1 MKKITY
7 IAAALLAFV
16 GCAKQEIVPQ
26 TADTQS
32 ISVTLPVAEELTKVH
47 FDGAGHIKFDK
58 GDAFYAAIAKTA
70 SPTQTVKVATN
81 SQAAASAN
89 HTLFSI
95 VDFEA
100 EEPLFKGN
108 LYNIPERD
116 IEEEYFFYGLYPSTY
131 AGSNSDLTKWTI
143 KLPENQPENQDEEAS
158 QETWY
163 GKADALLVKPTLIST
178 ADKTFEPHYKEYSLA
193 RPNEKIEFAHLF
205 GFGKLSF
212 AGIPEQYKDLV
223 VKSVSIKAVGTKKDI
238 AGTFY
243 VNVTAEMDELGDL
256 KASRPKDCI
265 TLKGDGQTTVSNYKA
280 WFVANPGT
288 YDVEITVSTAKADF
302 VFKRSELIVT
312 RGAITEPTVN
322 YGKVADDAAIS
333 HDVALAEGET
343 WTTGVLKYGDCMS
356 SSNPIKAW
364 GAGEKKMN
372 FFVDYVYL
380 GTSNSNYPS
389 YYSGS
394 GKYVQ
399 ALTSKTLMGGA
410 ALLSSEASFSGM
422 TQIRLNC
429 GVYTP
434 SATADFTVYSELE
447 GKQTQIGKVT
457 VEGTNENVDGKNFF
471 FDVPE
476 AGRAGVLVVKAD
488 NLSPEDAS
496 PYVGSITINPDAEIV
511 LGQKTLKVAKT
522 ASANEISCGIFAAKG
537 EPTVKVAEDAA
548 SWITGAAY
556 ADGKLTFNVAENA
569 GSKRTG
575 VVTVTVKGLTDVSE
589 TLTVVQASA
598 TEVEYKLTVGPA
610 QVAAAIAKAKEA
622 GTELTKEYD
631 PLTAS
636 FQAVATDGSGKT
648 TDVELAFTALGCN
661 NVTSE
666 NFAIKNNSTVTTT
679 SSVGFIEDICVVAT
693 CSTKS
698 TPNMWTDLAVK
709 TSANG
714 SSWAFL
720 NGGKSENIDY
730 VYFTNTFTNEDESQ
744 IWFQLTVNK
753 VTRIKS
759 IELTYI
765 AE

>member
-32 ISVTLPVAEELTKVH
+32 ISVTLPVAEELTKAH
-47 FDGAGHIKFDK
+47 FDGASHIKFDK

-70 SPTQTVKVATN
+70 SPTQAVQVASKAGYPANTN
-81 SQAAASAN
+81 YALFNLVDSEAS
-89 HTLFSI
+89 
-95 VDFEA
+95 
-100 EEPLFKGN
+100 EPTFKGN
-108 LYNIPERD
+108 FYSITEANFEDKYIV
-116 IEEEYFFYGLYPSTY
+116 YGLFPSTY
-131 AGSNSDLTKWTI
+131 ASGSSSDLTKWTI
-143 KLPENQPENQDEEAS
+143 KLPETQDEAT
-158 QETWY
+158 QETWH
-163 GKADALLVKPTLIST
+163 GKADALLAKPSIIST
-178 ADKTFEPHYKEYSLA
+178 AEHTFDDTYKEYSLA

-243 VNVTAEMDELGDL
+243 VNVTTEIDELGDL
-256 KASRPKDCI
+256 KASKPKDCI
-265 TLKGDGQTTVSNYKA
+265 TLKGDGTTTISDYKA

-312 RGAITEPTVN
+312 RGVITEPTVN

-343 WTTGVLKYGDCMS
+343 WTTGVLKSGDCMS
-356 SSNPIKAW
+356 SSTPIKAW

-380 GTSNSNYPS
+380 GASNSNSPS
-389 YYSGS
+389 PCTDYSS
-394 GKYVQ
+394 GKCVQ
-399 ALTSKTLMGGA
+399 GLTSKTLMGGA

-422 TQIRLNC
+422 TQIKLNC

-457 VEGTNENVDGKNFF
+457 VEGTNANVDGKNFF

-488 NLSPEDAS
+488 NLSPEDAR

-511 LGQKTLKVAKT
+511 LGQTTLKVAKT

-598 TEVEYKLTVGPA
+598 TAVEYKFKITAETLK
-610 QVAAAIAKAKEA
+610 AAIAAA
-622 GTELTKEYD
+622 TEGGATFSEWD
-631 PLTAS
+631 SFTTSFTAT
-636 FQAVATDGSGKT
+636 ATDGSGKT
-648 TDVELAFTALGCN
+648 TDVELIFKDLGMQDS
-661 NVTSE
+661 VSDSFKMKSTG
-666 NFAIKNNSTVTTT
+666 TVTTT
-679 SSVGFIEDICVVAT
+679 SSIGFIENVCVVSTGKTAT
-693 CSTKS
+693 NPTSY
-698 TPNMWTDLAVK
+698 TDVAIK
-709 TSANG
+709 TSTDG
-714 SSWAFL
+714 STWAIL
-720 NGGKSENIDY
+720 KGGLYEKND
-730 VYFTNTFTNEDESQ
+730 VYYTNTFTNEDESQ
-744 IWFQLTVNK
+744 VWFQMCCGGWNIL
-753 VTRIKS
+753 RFKS
-759 IELTYI
+759 IELTYV

>member
-16 GCAKQEIVPQ
+16 GCAKQEIVPE
-26 TADTQS
+26 TAGTQS
-32 ISVTLPVAEELTKVH
+32 ISVTLPVAEELTKAH
-47 FDGAGHIKFDK
+47 FDGASHIKFDK
-58 GDAFYAAIAKTA
+58 GDAFYAAIAKTS
-70 SPTQTVKVATN
+70 SPTKTVLVAN
-81 SQAAASAN
+81 NAQAAASAN
-89 HTLFSI
+89 HTMFSI

-108 LYNIPERD
+108 LYNIKEID

-143 KLPENQPENQDEEAS
+143 KLPETQDEAT
-158 QETWY
+158 QETWH
-163 GKADALLVKPTLIST
+163 GKADALLVRPTLIST
-178 ADKTFEPHYKEYSLA
+178 ADKTFNSTYREYSLA

-212 AGIPEQYKDLV
+212 AGIPEEYKGLV

-256 KASRPKDCI
+256 KASNPKDCI
-265 TLKGDGQTTVSNYKA
+265 TLKGDGTTTISDYKA

-312 RGAITEPTVN
+312 RGVITEPTVN

-548 SWITGAAY
+548 SWITGATY

-575 VVTVTVKGLTDVSE
+575 VVTVTVKGLTEVSE
-589 TLTVVQASA
+589 SLTVVQASA
-598 TEVEYKLTVGPA
+598 TAVEYKLTVGPA
-610 QVAAAIAKAKEA
+610 QVTAAIAKAKEGGA
-622 GTELTKEYD
+622 TLTNEYD

-648 TDVELAFTALGCN
+648 TDVELAFSALGCN

-666 NFAIKNNSTVTTT
+666 NFAIKYYSTVTTT
-679 SSVGFIEDICVVAT
+679 SSIGFIEDVCVVAT
-693 CSTKS
+693 SSTS
-698 TPNMWTDLAVK
+698 ANPTSWTDLAVK
-709 TSANG
+709 TSADG
-714 SSWAFL
+714 SVWAFL
-720 NGGKSENIDY
+720 KGGKYEKND

-753 VTRIKS
+753 LTRIKS
-759 IELTYI
+759 IELTYV

>member
-26 TADTQS
+26 TAGTQS

-47 FDGAGHIKFDK
+47 FDGASHIKFDK
-58 GDAFYAAIAKTA
+58 GDAFYAAIAKTT
-70 SPTQTVKVATN
+70 SPTQAVEVASKDGYPANTN
-81 SQAAASAN
+81 YALFNLVDSEAA
-89 HTLFSI
+89 
-95 VDFEA
+95 
-100 EEPLFKGN
+100 EPTFKGN
-108 LYNIPERD
+108 FYSITEANFEDKYIV
-116 IEEEYFFYGLYPSTY
+116 YGLFPSTY
-131 AGSNSDLTKWTI
+131 ASGYSSDLTKWTI
-143 KLPENQPENQDEEAS
+143 KLPETQDEAT

-163 GKADALLVKPTLIST
+163 GKADAMLAKPSIIST
-178 ADKTFEPHYKEYSLA
+178 AEHTFNTTYKEYSLA

-212 AGIPEQYKDLV
+212 AGIPEEYKGLV

-243 VNVTAEMDELGDL
+243 VDVTAEMDELGDL
-256 KASRPKDCI
+256 KASSPKDCI
-265 TLKGDGQTTVSNYKA
+265 TLKGDGTTTISDYKA

-312 RGAITEPTVN
+312 RGVITEPTVN

-575 VVTVTVKGLTDVSE
+575 VVTVTVKGLTEVSE
-589 TLTVVQASA
+589 SLTVVQASA
-598 TEVEYKLTVGPA
+598 TAVEYKLTVGPA
-610 QVAAAIAKAKEA
+610 QVAAAIAKAKEGGA
-622 GTELTKEYD
+622 TLTNEYD

-648 TDVELAFTALGCN
+648 TDVELSFAALNCN
-661 NVTSE
+661 KVTSE
-666 NFAIKNNSTVTTT
+666 DFAIKYYSTVTTT
-679 SSVGFIEDICVVAT
+679 SSIGFIEDVCVVAT
-693 CSTKS
+693 SSTS
-698 TPNMWTDLAVK
+698 ANPTTLTDLAVK
-709 TSANG
+709 TSADG
-714 SSWAFL
+714 SVWAFL
-720 NGGKSENIDY
+720 KGGKYEKND

-753 VTRIKS
+753 LTRIKS
-759 IELTYI
+759 IELTYV

>member
-26 TADTQS
+26 TAGTQS
-32 ISVTLPVAEELTKVH
+32 ISVTLPVAEGLTKVH
-47 FDGAGHIKFDK
+47 FDGASHIKFDK
-58 GDAFYAAIAKTA
+58 GDAFYAAIAKTT
-70 SPTQTVKVATN
+70 SPTQAVEVASKDGYPANTN
-81 SQAAASAN
+81 YALFNLVDSEAA
-89 HTLFSI
+89 
-95 VDFEA
+95 
-100 EEPLFKGN
+100 EPTFKGN
-108 LYNIPERD
+108 FYSITEANFEDKYIV
-116 IEEEYFFYGLYPSTY
+116 YGLFPSTY
-131 AGSNSDLTKWTI
+131 ASGYSSDLTKWTI
-143 KLPENQPENQDEEAS
+143 KLPETQDEAT

-163 GKADALLVKPTLIST
+163 GKADALLVRPTLIST
-178 ADKTFEPHYKEYSLA
+178 ADKTFNSTYREYSLA

-212 AGIPEQYKDLV
+212 AGIPEEYKDLV

-256 KASRPKDCI
+256 KASNPKDCI
-265 TLKGDGQTTVSNYKA
+265 TLKGDGTTTISDYKA

-312 RGAITEPTVN
+312 RGVITEPTVN
-322 YGKVADDAAIS
+322 YGKVADDVAIS
-333 HDVALAEGET
+333 HDVALAAGET

-575 VVTVTVKGLTDVSE
+575 VVTVTVKGLTEVSE
-589 TLTVVQASA
+589 SLTVVQASA
-598 TEVEYKLTVGPA
+598 TAVEYKLTVGPA
-610 QVAAAIAKAKEA
+610 QVSAAIAKAKEGGA
-622 GTELTKEYD
+622 TLTNEYD

-648 TDVELAFTALGCN
+648 TDVELSFAALGCN

-666 NFAIKNNSTVTTT
+666 NFAIKYYSTVTTT
-679 SSVGFIEDICVVAT
+679 SSIGFIEDVCVVAT
-693 CSTKS
+693 SSTS
-698 TPNMWTDLAVK
+698 ANPTSWTDLAVK
-709 TSANG
+709 TSADG
-714 SSWAFL
+714 SVWAFL
-720 NGGKSENIDY
+720 KGGKYEKND

-753 VTRIKS
+753 LTRIKS
-759 IELTYI
+759 IELTYV

>member
-26 TADTQS
+26 TAGTQS

-47 FDGAGHIKFDK
+47 FDGASHIKFDK
-58 GDAFYAAIAKTA
+58 GDAFYAAIAKTT
-70 SPTQTVKVATN
+70 SPTQAVEVASKDGYPANTN
-81 SQAAASAN
+81 YALFNLVDSEAA
-89 HTLFSI
+89 
-95 VDFEA
+95 
-100 EEPLFKGN
+100 EPTFKGN
-108 LYNIPERD
+108 FYSITEANFEDKYIV
-116 IEEEYFFYGLYPSTY
+116 YGLFPSTY
-131 AGSNSDLTKWTI
+131 ASGYSSDLTKWTI
-143 KLPENQPENQDEEAS
+143 KLPETQDEAT

-163 GKADALLVKPTLIST
+163 GKADAMLAKPSIIST
-178 ADKTFEPHYKEYSLA
+178 AEHTFNTTYKEYSLA

-212 AGIPEQYKDLV
+212 AGIPEEYKGLV

-243 VNVTAEMDELGDL
+243 VDVTAEMDELGDL
-256 KASRPKDCI
+256 KASSPKDCI
-265 TLKGDGQTTVSNYKA
+265 TLKGDGTTTISDYKA

-312 RGAITEPTVN
+312 RGVITEPTVN

-569 GSKRTG
+569 GSKRIG
-575 VVTVTVKGLTDVSE
+575 VVTVTVKGLTEVSE
-589 TLTVVQASA
+589 SLTVVQASA
-598 TEVEYKLTVGPA
+598 TAVEYKLTVGPA
-610 QVAAAIAKAKEA
+610 QVAAAIAKAKEGGA
-622 GTELTKEYD
+622 TLTNEYD

-648 TDVELAFTALGCN
+648 TDVELSFAALNCN
-661 NVTSE
+661 KVTSE
-666 NFAIKNNSTVTTT
+666 DFAIKYYSTVTTT
-679 SSVGFIEDICVVAT
+679 SSIGFIEDVCVVAT
-693 CSTKS
+693 SSTS
-698 TPNMWTDLAVK
+698 ANPTTWTDLAVK
-709 TSANG
+709 TSADG
-714 SSWAFL
+714 SVWAFL
-720 NGGKSENIDY
+720 KGGKYEKND

-753 VTRIKS
+753 LTRIKS
-759 IELTYI
+759 IELTYV

>member
-26 TADTQS
+26 TAGTQS

-47 FDGAGHIKFDK
+47 FDGASHIKFDK
-58 GDAFYAAIAKTA
+58 GDAFYAAIAKTT
-70 SPTQTVKVATN
+70 SPTQAVEVASKDGYPANTN
-81 SQAAASAN
+81 YALFNLVDSEAA
-89 HTLFSI
+89 
-95 VDFEA
+95 
-100 EEPLFKGN
+100 EPTFKGN
-108 LYNIPERD
+108 FYSITEANFEDKYIV
-116 IEEEYFFYGLYPSTY
+116 YGLFPSTY
-131 AGSNSDLTKWTI
+131 ASGYSSDLTKWTI
-143 KLPENQPENQDEEAS
+143 KLPETQDEAT

-163 GKADALLVKPTLIST
+163 GKADAMLAKPSIIST
-178 ADKTFEPHYKEYSLA
+178 AEHTFNTTYKEYSLA

-212 AGIPEQYKDLV
+212 AGIPEEYKGLV

-243 VNVTAEMDELGDL
+243 VDVTAEMDELGDL
-256 KASRPKDCI
+256 KASSPKDCI
-265 TLKGDGQTTVSNYKA
+265 TLKGDGTTTISDYKA

-312 RGAITEPTVN
+312 RGVITEPTVN

-575 VVTVTVKGLTDVSE
+575 VVTVTVKGLTEVSE
-589 TLTVVQASA
+589 SLTVVQASA

-610 QVAAAIAKAKEA
+610 QVAAAIAKAKEGGA
-622 GTELTKEYD
+622 TLTNEYD

-648 TDVELAFTALGCN
+648 TDVELSFAALNCN
-661 NVTSE
+661 KVTSE
-666 NFAIKNNSTVTTT
+666 DFAIKYYSTVTTT
-679 SSVGFIEDICVVAT
+679 SSIGFIEDVCVVAT
-693 CSTKS
+693 SSTS
-698 TPNMWTDLAVK
+698 ANPTTWTDLAVK
-709 TSANG
+709 TSADG
-714 SSWAFL
+714 SVWAFL
-720 NGGKSENIDY
+720 KGGKYEKND

-753 VTRIKS
+753 LTRIKS
-759 IELTYI
+759 IELTYV

>member
-16 GCAKQEIVPQ
+16 GCAKQEIVPE
-26 TADTQS
+26 TAGTQS
-32 ISVTLPVAEELTKVH
+32 ISVTLPVAEELTKAH

-58 GDAFYAAIAKTA
+58 GDAFYAAIAKTS
-70 SPTQTVKVATN
+70 SPTKAVLVATQN
-81 SQAAASAN
+81 GAAASAN
-89 HTLFSI
+89 YALFNL
-95 VDFEA
+95 VDSEA
-100 EEPLFKGN
+100 AEPTFKGN
-108 LYNIPERD
+108 FYSITEANFEDKYIV
-116 IEEEYFFYGLYPSTY
+116 YGLFPQTN
-131 AGSNSDLTKWTI
+131 AGGSSNDLTKWTI
-143 KLPENQPENQDEEAS
+143 KLPETQDEAT
-158 QETWY
+158 QETWH
-163 GKADALLVKPTLIST
+163 GKADALLAKPSIIST
-178 ADKTFEPHYKEYSLA
+178 AEHTFNERYKEYSLA

-212 AGIPEQYKDLV
+212 AGIPEKYKDLV

-243 VNVTAEMDELGDL
+243 VNVTAEIDELGDL
-256 KASRPKDCI
+256 KASSPKDCI
-265 TLKGDGQTTVSNYKA
+265 TLKGDGATTISDYKA

-312 RGAITEPTVN
+312 RGVITEPTVN

-343 WTTGVLKYGDCMS
+343 WTTGVLKSGDCMS

-380 GTSNSNYPS
+380 GASNSNSPS
-389 YYSGS
+389 SYSGS

-399 ALTSKTLMGGA
+399 GLTSKTLMGGA

-429 GVYTP
+429 GVYDP

-457 VEGTNENVDGKNFF
+457 VEGTNANVDGKNFF

-488 NLSPEDAS
+488 NLSPVDAR

-511 LGQKTLKVAKT
+511 LGQTTLKVAKT

-548 SWITGAAY
+548 SWITGATY

-598 TEVEYKLTVGPA
+598 TAVEYKFKITAETLK
-610 QVAAAIAKAKEA
+610 AAIATA
-622 GTELTKEYD
+622 TEGGATFSEWD
-631 PLTAS
+631 SFTTSFTAT
-636 FQAVATDGSGKT
+636 ATDGSGKT
-648 TDVELAFTALGCN
+648 TDVELIFKDLGMQDS
-661 NVTSE
+661 VSDSFKMKSTG
-666 NFAIKNNSTVTTT
+666 TVTTT
-679 SSVGFIEDICVVAT
+679 SSIGFIENVCVV
-693 CSTKS
+693 STGK
-698 TPNMWTDLAVK
+698 TAADPNTYTGVAIK
-709 TSANG
+709 TSTDG
-714 SSWAFL
+714 SVWAFL
-720 NGGKSENIDY
+720 KGGEYEKAD
-730 VYFTNTFTNEDESQ
+730 VYYTNTFTNEDESQ
-744 IWFQLTVNK
+744 VWFQMCCGGWNIL
-753 VTRIKS
+753 RFKS
-759 IELTYI
+759 IELTYV

>member
-16 GCAKQEIVPQ
+16 GCAKQEIVPE
-26 TADTQS
+26 TAGTQS
-32 ISVTLPVAEELTKVH
+32 ISVTLPVAEGLTKVH
-47 FDGAGHIKFDK
+47 FDGASHIKFDK
-58 GDAFYAAIAKTA
+58 GDAFYAAIAKTT
-70 SPTQTVKVATN
+70 SPTQAVEVASKDGYPANTN
-81 SQAAASAN
+81 YALFNLVDSEAA
-89 HTLFSI
+89 
-95 VDFEA
+95 
-100 EEPLFKGN
+100 EPTFKGN
-108 LYNIPERD
+108 FYSITEANFEDKYIV
-116 IEEEYFFYGLYPSTY
+116 YGLFPSTY
-131 AGSNSDLTKWTI
+131 ASGYSSDLTKWTI
-143 KLPENQPENQDEEAS
+143 KLPETQDEAT

-163 GKADALLVKPTLIST
+163 GKADALLAKPSIIST
-178 ADKTFEPHYKEYSLA
+178 AEHTFNTTYKEYSLA

-212 AGIPEQYKDLV
+212 AGIPEEYKGLV

-243 VNVTAEMDELGDL
+243 VDVTAEMDELGDL
-256 KASRPKDCI
+256 KASSPKDCI
-265 TLKGDGQTTVSNYKA
+265 TLKGDGTTTISDYKA

-312 RGAITEPTVN
+312 RGVITEPTVN

-575 VVTVTVKGLTDVSE
+575 VVTVTVKGLTEVSE
-589 TLTVVQASA
+589 SLTVVQASA
-598 TEVEYKLTVGPA
+598 TAVEYKLTVGPA
-610 QVAAAIAKAKEA
+610 QVAAAIAKAKEGGA
-622 GTELTKEYD
+622 TLTNEYD

-648 TDVELAFTALGCN
+648 TDVELSFAALNCN
-661 NVTSE
+661 KVTSE
-666 NFAIKNNSTVTTT
+666 DFAIKYYSTVTTT
-679 SSVGFIEDICVVAT
+679 SSIGFIEDVCVVAT
-693 CSTKS
+693 SSTS
-698 TPNMWTDLAVK
+698 ANPTTWTDLAVK
-709 TSANG
+709 TSADG
-714 SSWAFL
+714 SVWAFL
-720 NGGKSENIDY
+720 KGGKYEKND

-753 VTRIKS
+753 LTRIKS
-759 IELTYI
+759 IELTYV

>member
-26 TADTQS
+26 TAGTQS

-47 FDGAGHIKFDK
+47 FDGASHIKFDK
-58 GDAFYAAIAKTA
+58 GDAFYAAIAKTT
-70 SPTQTVKVATN
+70 SPTQAVEVASKDGYPANTN
-81 SQAAASAN
+81 YALFNLVDSEAA
-89 HTLFSI
+89 
-95 VDFEA
+95 
-100 EEPLFKGN
+100 EPTFKGN
-108 LYNIPERD
+108 FYSITEANFEDKYIV
-116 IEEEYFFYGLYPSTY
+116 YGLFPSTY
-131 AGSNSDLTKWTI
+131 ASGYSSDLTKWTI
-143 KLPENQPENQDEEAS
+143 KLPETQDEAT

-163 GKADALLVKPTLIST
+163 GKADAMLAKPSIIST
-178 ADKTFEPHYKEYSLA
+178 AEHTFNTTYKEYSLA

-212 AGIPEQYKDLV
+212 AGIPEEYKGLV

-243 VNVTAEMDELGDL
+243 VDVTAEMDELGDL
-256 KASRPKDCI
+256 KASSPKDCI
-265 TLKGDGQTTVSNYKA
+265 TLKGDGTTTISDYKA

-312 RGAITEPTVN
+312 RGVITEPTVN

-575 VVTVTVKGLTDVSE
+575 VVTVTVKGLTEVSE
-589 TLTVVQASA
+589 ALTVVQASA
-598 TEVEYKLTVGPA
+598 TAVEYKLTVGPA
-610 QVAAAIAKAKEA
+610 QVAAAIAKAKEGGA
-622 GTELTKEYD
+622 TLTNEYD

-648 TDVELAFTALGCN
+648 TDVELSFAALNCN
-661 NVTSE
+661 KVTSE
-666 NFAIKNNSTVTTT
+666 DFAIKYYSTVTTT
-679 SSVGFIEDICVVAT
+679 SSIGFIEDVCVVAT
-693 CSTKS
+693 SSTS
-698 TPNMWTDLAVK
+698 ANPTTWTDLAVK
-709 TSANG
+709 TSADG
-714 SSWAFL
+714 SVWAFL
-720 NGGKSENIDY
+720 KGGKYEKND

-753 VTRIKS
+753 LTRIKS
-759 IELTYI
+759 IELTYV

>member
-32 ISVTLPVAEELTKVH
+32 ISVTLPVAEELTKAH
-47 FDGAGHIKFDK
+47 FDGAAHIKFDK
-58 GDAFYAAIAKTA
+58 GDAFYAAIAKTS
-70 SPTQTVKVATN
+70 SPTQAVKVATQN
-81 SQAAASAN
+81 GAAASAYYA
-89 HTLFSI
+89 LFNL
-95 VDFEA
+95 VDSEA
-100 EEPLFKGN
+100 AEPTFKGN
-108 LYNIPERD
+108 FYSITEANFEDKYIV
-116 IEEEYFFYGLYPSTY
+116 YGLFPQTN
-131 AGSNSDLTKWTI
+131 AGGSSNDLTKWTI
-143 KLPENQPENQDEEAS
+143 KLPETQDEAT
-158 QETWY
+158 QETWH
-163 GKADALLVKPTLIST
+163 GKADALLAKPSIIST
-178 ADKTFEPHYKEYSLA
+178 AEHTFNPAYSEYSLA

-212 AGIPEQYKDLV
+212 AGIPEKYKDLV

-243 VNVTAEMDELGDL
+243 VNVTAEIDELGDL
-256 KASRPKDCI
+256 KASSPKDCI
-265 TLKGDGQTTVSNYKA
+265 TLKGDGTTTISDYKA

-312 RGAITEPTVN
+312 RGVITEPTVN

-429 GVYTP
+429 GVYDP

-488 NLSPEDAS
+488 NLSPENAR

-511 LGQKTLKVAKT
+511 LGQTTLKVAKT

-598 TEVEYKLTVGPA
+598 TAVEYKFKITAETLK
-610 QVAAAIAKAKEA
+610 AAIATA
-622 GTELTKEYD
+622 TEGGATFSEWD
-631 PLTAS
+631 SFTTSFTAT
-636 FQAVATDGSGKT
+636 ATDGSGKT
-648 TDVELAFTALGCN
+648 TDVELIFKDLGMQDP
-661 NVTSE
+661 VSDSFKMKSTG
-666 NFAIKNNSTVTTT
+666 TVTTT
-679 SSVGFIEDICVVAT
+679 SSIGFIENVCVV
-693 CSTKS
+693 STGQTAANPTS
-698 TPNMWTDLAVK
+698 YTGVAIK
-709 TSANG
+709 TSTDG
-714 SSWAFL
+714 SAWAVL
-720 NGGKSENIDY
+720 KGGEYEKDD
-730 VYFTNTFTNEDESQ
+730 VYYTNTFINEDESQ
-744 IWFQLTVNK
+744 VWFQMCCGGWNIL
-753 VTRIKS
+753 RFKS
-759 IELTYI
+759 IELTYV

>member
-26 TADTQS
+26 TAGTRS

-58 GDAFYAAIAKTA
+58 GDAFYAAIAKTS
-70 SPTQTVKVATN
+70 SPTQAVKVASSAGYAANTN
-81 SQAAASAN
+81 YALFNLVDPEAA
-89 HTLFSI
+89 
-95 VDFEA
+95 
-100 EEPLFKGN
+100 EPTFKGN
-108 LYNIPERD
+108 FYNITEANFED
-116 IEEEYFFYGLYPSTY
+116 KYIVYGLFPSTN
-131 AGSNSDLTKWTI
+131 ASGSSDDLTKWTI
-143 KLPENQPENQDEEAS
+143 KLPETQDGAT
-158 QETWY
+158 QETWL
-163 GKADALLVKPTLIST
+163 GKADALLAKPSIIST
-178 ADKTFEPHYKEYSLA
+178 AEHTYNSQFQEYSLA

-212 AGIPEQYKDLV
+212 AGIPEQYKDLA

-243 VNVTAEMDELGDL
+243 VNVTAEVDELGDL
-256 KASRPKDCI
+256 KASNPKDCI
-265 TLKGDGQTTVSNYKA
+265 TLKGDGKTTVANYKA

-312 RGAITEPTVN
+312 RGVITEPTAN

-333 HDVALAEGET
+333 HDIALAEGET
-343 WTTGVLKYGDCMS
+343 WTTGVFKYSDCIS
-356 SSNPIKAW
+356 SSNPIRAW
-364 GAGEKKMN
+364 GTGKKKMN
-372 FFVDYVYL
+372 FFVDYVYP
-380 GTSNSNYPS
+380 GESNSNFPS
-389 YYSGS
+389 YYSDS

-399 ALTSKTLMGGA
+399 GLTSKTLMGGA

-422 TQIRLNC
+422 TQIKLNC

-434 SATADFTVYSELE
+434 SATGDFTVYSELE

-457 VEGTNENVDGKNFF
+457 VEGTNTNVDGKVFF

-488 NLSPEDAS
+488 NLSPEDAR

-511 LGQKTLKVAKT
+511 LGETTLKVAKT
-522 ASANEISCGIFAAKG
+522 ASENEISCGIFAAKG

-556 ADGKLTFNVAENA
+556 TDGKLRFNVAENA
-569 GSKRTG
+569 GSKRSG
-575 VVTVTVKGLTDVSE
+575 VITVTVKGLTDVSE
-589 TLTVVQASA
+589 TVTVVQASA
-598 TEVEYKLTVGPA
+598 TAVEYKLTVGPA
-610 QVAAAIAKAKEA
+610 QVAAAIAKAKEGGA
-622 GTELTKEYD
+622 ELTHEYD

-636 FQAVATDGSGKT
+636 FQAVATDDSGKT
-648 TDVELAFTALGCN
+648 TDVQLSFTGLGCN
-661 NVTSE
+661 KVTSE
-666 NFAIKNNSTVTTT
+666 NFAIQNNSAVTTT
-679 SSVGFIEDICVVAT
+679 SSVGFIEDVCVVAT
-693 CSTKS
+693 CKTSAS
-698 TPNMWTDLAVK
+698 PNMWTDLAVK
-709 TSANG
+709 TSADG
-714 SSWAFL
+714 SVWAFL
-720 NGGKSENIDY
+720 NGGKYESNDP
-730 VYFTNTFTNEDESQ
+730 YFTNTFTNEDESQ

>member
-26 TADTQS
+26 TAGTQS

-47 FDGAGHIKFDK
+47 FDGASHIKFDK
-58 GDAFYAAIAKTA
+58 GDAFYAAIAKTT
-70 SPTQTVKVATN
+70 SPTQAVEVASKDGYPANTN
-81 SQAAASAN
+81 YALFNLVDSEAA
-89 HTLFSI
+89 
-95 VDFEA
+95 
-100 EEPLFKGN
+100 EPTFKGN
-108 LYNIPERD
+108 FYSITEANFEDKYIV
-116 IEEEYFFYGLYPSTY
+116 YGLFPSTY
-131 AGSNSDLTKWTI
+131 ASGYSSDLTKWTI
-143 KLPENQPENQDEEAS
+143 KLPETQDEAT

-163 GKADALLVKPTLIST
+163 GKADAMLAKPSIIST
-178 ADKTFEPHYKEYSLA
+178 AEHTFNTTYKEYSLA

-212 AGIPEQYKDLV
+212 AGIPEEYKGLV

-243 VNVTAEMDELGDL
+243 VDVTAEMDELGDL
-256 KASRPKDCI
+256 KASSPKDCI
-265 TLKGDGQTTVSNYKA
+265 TLKGDGTTTISDYKA

-312 RGAITEPTVN
+312 RGVITEPTVN

-575 VVTVTVKGLTDVSE
+575 VVTVTVKGLTEVSE
-589 TLTVVQASA
+589 SLTVVQASA
-598 TEVEYKLTVGPA
+598 TAVEYKLTVGPA
-610 QVAAAIAKAKEA
+610 QVAAAIAKAKEGGA
-622 GTELTKEYD
+622 TLTNEYD

-648 TDVELAFTALGCN
+648 TDVELSFAALNCN
-661 NVTSE
+661 KVTSE
-666 NFAIKNNSTVTTT
+666 DFAIKYYSTVTTT
-679 SSVGFIEDICVVAT
+679 SSIGFIEDVCVVAT
-693 CSTKS
+693 SSTS
-698 TPNMWTDLAVK
+698 ANPTTWTDLAVK
-709 TSANG
+709 TSADG
-714 SSWAFL
+714 SVWAFL
-720 NGGKSENIDY
+720 KGGKYEKND
-730 VYFTNTFTNEDESQ
+730 VYFTNIFTNEDESQ

-753 VTRIKS
+753 LTRIKS
-759 IELTYI
+759 IELTYV

>member
-26 TADTQS
+26 TAGTQS

-47 FDGAGHIKFDK
+47 FDEASHIKFDK
-58 GDAFYAAIAKTA
+58 GDAFYAAIAKTT
-70 SPTQTVKVATN
+70 SPTQAVEVASKDGYPANTN
-81 SQAAASAN
+81 YALFNLVDSEAA
-89 HTLFSI
+89 
-95 VDFEA
+95 
-100 EEPLFKGN
+100 EPTFKGN
-108 LYNIPERD
+108 FYSITEANFEDKYIV
-116 IEEEYFFYGLYPSTY
+116 YGLFPSTY
-131 AGSNSDLTKWTI
+131 ASGYSSDLTKWTI
-143 KLPENQPENQDEEAS
+143 KLPETQDEAT

-163 GKADALLVKPTLIST
+163 GKADAMLAKPSIIST
-178 ADKTFEPHYKEYSLA
+178 AEHTFNTTYKEYSLA

-212 AGIPEQYKDLV
+212 AGIPEEYKGLV

-243 VNVTAEMDELGDL
+243 VDVTAEMDELGDL
-256 KASRPKDCI
+256 KASSPKDCI
-265 TLKGDGQTTVSNYKA
+265 TLKGDGTTTISDYKA

-312 RGAITEPTVN
+312 RGVITEPTVN

-610 QVAAAIAKAKEA
+610 QVSAAIAKAKDGGA
-622 GTELTKEYD
+622 TLTNEYD

-753 VTRIKS
+753 LTRIKS
-759 IELTYI
+759 IELTYV

>member
-16 GCAKQEIVPQ
+16 GCAKQEIVPE
-26 TADTQS
+26 TAGTQS

-47 FDGAGHIKFDK
+47 FDGASHIKFDK
-58 GDAFYAAIAKTA
+58 GDAFYAAIAKTT
-70 SPTQTVKVATN
+70 SPTQAVEVASKDGYPANTN
-81 SQAAASAN
+81 YALFNLVDSEAA
-89 HTLFSI
+89 
-95 VDFEA
+95 
-100 EEPLFKGN
+100 EPTFKGN
-108 LYNIPERD
+108 FYSITEANFEDKYIV
-116 IEEEYFFYGLYPSTY
+116 YGLFPSTY
-131 AGSNSDLTKWTI
+131 ASGYSSDLTKWTI
-143 KLPENQPENQDEEAS
+143 KLPETQDEAT

-163 GKADALLVKPTLIST
+163 GKADALLAKPSIIST
-178 ADKTFEPHYKEYSLA
+178 AEHTFNTTYKEYSLA

-212 AGIPEQYKDLV
+212 AGIPEEYKGLV

-243 VNVTAEMDELGDL
+243 VDVTAEMDELGDL
-256 KASRPKDCI
+256 KASSPKDCI
-265 TLKGDGQTTVSNYKA
+265 TLKGDGTTTISDYKA

-312 RGAITEPTVN
+312 RGVITEPTVN

-364 GAGEKKMN
+364 GTGEKKMN

-575 VVTVTVKGLTDVSE
+575 VVTVTVKGLTEVSE
-589 TLTVVQASA
+589 SLTVVQASA
-598 TEVEYKLTVGPA
+598 TAVEYKLTVGPA
-610 QVAAAIAKAKEA
+610 QVSAAIAKAKEGGA
-622 GTELTKEYD
+622 TLTNEYD

-648 TDVELAFTALGCN
+648 TDVELSFAALNCN
-661 NVTSE
+661 KVTSE
-666 NFAIKNNSTVTTT
+666 DFAIKYYSTVTTT
-679 SSVGFIEDICVVAT
+679 SSIGFIEDVCVVAT
-693 CSTKS
+693 SSTS
-698 TPNMWTDLAVK
+698 ANPTTWTDLAVK
-709 TSANG
+709 TSADG
-714 SSWAFL
+714 SVWAFL
-720 NGGKSENIDY
+720 KGGKYEKND

-753 VTRIKS
+753 LTRIKS
-759 IELTYI
+759 IELTYV

>member
-1 MKKITY
+1 MNMKKITY

-26 TADTQS
+26 TAGTQS

-47 FDGAGHIKFDK
+47 FDGASHIKFDK
-58 GDAFYAAIAKTA
+58 GDAFYAAIAKTT

-312 RGAITEPTVN
+312 RGAITEPTAN

-648 TDVELAFTALGCN
+648 TDVELSFSALGCN

-679 SSVGFIEDICVVAT
+679 SSIGFIEDVCVVAT
-693 CSTKS
+693 SSITAN
-698 TPNMWTDLAVK
+698 PMWADLAVK
-709 TSANG
+709 TSADG
-714 SSWAFL
+714 SVWAFL
-720 NGGKSENIDY
+720 QGGKYEKNDIY
-730 VYFTNTFTNEDESQ
+730 YTNTFTNEDESQ
-744 IWFQLTVNK
+744 IWFQLIVNR

>member
-1 MKKITY
+1 MNMKKITY

-32 ISVTLPVAEELTKVH
+32 ISVTLPVAEELTKAH
-47 FDGAGHIKFDK
+47 FDGASHIKFDK

-70 SPTQTVKVATN
+70 SPTQAVQVASKAGYPANTN
-81 SQAAASAN
+81 YALFNLVDSEAS
-89 HTLFSI
+89 
-95 VDFEA
+95 
-100 EEPLFKGN
+100 EPTFKGN
-108 LYNIPERD
+108 FYSITEANFEDKYIV
-116 IEEEYFFYGLYPSTY
+116 YGLFPSTY
-131 AGSNSDLTKWTI
+131 ASGSSSDLTKWTI
-143 KLPENQPENQDEEAS
+143 KLPETQDEAT
-158 QETWY
+158 QETWH
-163 GKADALLVKPTLIST
+163 GKADALLAKPSIIST
-178 ADKTFEPHYKEYSLA
+178 AEHTFDDTYKEYSLA

-243 VNVTAEMDELGDL
+243 VNVTTEIDELGDL
-256 KASRPKDCI
+256 KASKPKDCI
-265 TLKGDGQTTVSNYKA
+265 TLKGDGTTTISDYKA

-312 RGAITEPTVN
+312 RGVITEPTVN

-343 WTTGVLKYGDCMS
+343 WTTGVLKSGDCMS
-356 SSNPIKAW
+356 SSTPIKAW

-380 GTSNSNYPS
+380 GASNSNSPS
-389 YYSGS
+389 PCTDYSS
-394 GKYVQ
+394 GKCVQ
-399 ALTSKTLMGGA
+399 GLTSKTLMGGA

-422 TQIRLNC
+422 TQIKLNC

-457 VEGTNENVDGKNFF
+457 VEGTNANVDGKNFF

-488 NLSPEDAS
+488 NLSPEDAR

-511 LGQKTLKVAKT
+511 LGQTTLKVAKT

-598 TEVEYKLTVGPA
+598 TAVEYKFKITAETLK
-610 QVAAAIAKAKEA
+610 AAIAAA
-622 GTELTKEYD
+622 TEGGATFSEWD
-631 PLTAS
+631 SFTTSFTAT
-636 FQAVATDGSGKT
+636 ATDGSGKT
-648 TDVELAFTALGCN
+648 TDVELIFKDLGMQDS
-661 NVTSE
+661 VSDSFKMKSTG
-666 NFAIKNNSTVTTT
+666 TVTTT
-679 SSVGFIEDICVVAT
+679 SSIGFIENVCVVSTGKTAT
-693 CSTKS
+693 NPTSY
-698 TPNMWTDLAVK
+698 TDVAIK
-709 TSANG
+709 TSTDG
-714 SSWAFL
+714 STWAIL
-720 NGGKSENIDY
+720 KGGLYEKND
-730 VYFTNTFTNEDESQ
+730 VYYTNTFTNEDESQ
-744 IWFQLTVNK
+744 VWFQMCCGGWNIL
-753 VTRIKS
+753 RFKS
-759 IELTYI
+759 IELTYV

>member
-16 GCAKQEIVPQ
+16 GCAKQEIVPE
-26 TADTQS
+26 TAGTQS
-32 ISVTLPVAEELTKVH
+32 ISVTLPVAEELTKAH
-47 FDGAGHIKFDK
+47 FDGAAHIKFDK
-58 GDAFYAAIAKTA
+58 GDAFYAAIAKTS
-70 SPTQTVKVATN
+70 SPTKAVQVATQN
-81 SQAAASAN
+81 GAAASAN
-89 HTLFSI
+89 YALFNL
-95 VDFEA
+95 VDSEA
-100 EEPLFKGN
+100 AEPTFKGN
-108 LYNIPERD
+108 FYSITEANFEDKYIV
-116 IEEEYFFYGLYPSTY
+116 YGLFPQTN
-131 AGSNSDLTKWTI
+131 AGGSSNDLTKWTI
-143 KLPENQPENQDEEAS
+143 KLPETQDEAT
-158 QETWY
+158 QETWH
-163 GKADALLVKPTLIST
+163 GKADALLAKPSIIST
-178 ADKTFEPHYKEYSLA
+178 AEHTFNERYKEYSLA

-212 AGIPEQYKDLV
+212 TGIPEEYKDLV

-256 KASRPKDCI
+256 KASSPKDCI
-265 TLKGDGQTTVSNYKA
+265 TLKGDGKTTISDYKA

-312 RGAITEPTVN
+312 RGVITEPTVN

-343 WTTGVLKYGDCMS
+343 WTTGVLKSGDCMS
-356 SSNPIKAW
+356 SLNPIKAW

-372 FFVDYVYL
+372 FFVDYIYL
-380 GTSNSNYPS
+380 GESNSNYPS
-389 YYSGS
+389 SYSGS

-399 ALTSKTLMGGA
+399 GLTSKTLMGGA

-429 GVYTP
+429 GVYDP

-476 AGRAGVLVVKAD
+476 AGRAGLLVVKAD
-488 NLSPEDAS
+488 NLSPVDAR

-511 LGQKTLKVAKT
+511 LGQTTLKVAKT

-548 SWITGAAY
+548 SWITGATY

-589 TLTVVQASA
+589 SLTVVQASA
-598 TEVEYKLTVGPA
+598 TAVEYKFKITAETLK
-610 QVAAAIAKAKEA
+610 AAIATA
-622 GTELTKEYD
+622 TEGGATFSEWD
-631 PLTAS
+631 SFTTSFTAT
-636 FQAVATDGSGKT
+636 ATDGSGKT
-648 TDVELAFTALGCN
+648 TDVELIFKDLGMQDS
-661 NVTSE
+661 VSDSFKMKSTG
-666 NFAIKNNSTVTTT
+666 TVTTT
-679 SSVGFIEDICVVAT
+679 SSIGFIENVCVV
-693 CSTKS
+693 STGK
-698 TPNMWTDLAVK
+698 TAADPNTYTDVAIK
-709 TSANG
+709 TSTDG
-714 SSWAFL
+714 SVWAFL
-720 NGGKSENIDY
+720 KGGEYEKDD
-730 VYFTNTFTNEDESQ
+730 VYYTNTFTNEDESQ
-744 IWFQLTVNK
+744 VWFQMCCGGWNIL
-753 VTRIKS
+753 RFKS
-759 IELTYI
+759 IELTYV

>member
-16 GCAKQEIVPQ
+16 GCAKQEIVPE
-26 TADTQS
+26 TAGTQS
-32 ISVTLPVAEELTKVH
+32 ISVTLPVAEELTKAH
-47 FDGAGHIKFDK
+47 FDGAAHIKFDK
-58 GDAFYAAIAKTA
+58 GDAFYAAIAKTS
-70 SPTQTVKVATN
+70 SPTKAVPVASKDGYPANTN
-81 SQAAASAN
+81 YALFNLVDSEAA
-89 HTLFSI
+89 
-95 VDFEA
+95 
-100 EEPLFKGN
+100 EPTFKGN
-108 LYNIPERD
+108 FYSITEANFEDKYIV
-116 IEEEYFFYGLYPSTY
+116 YGLFPQTNAS
-131 AGSNSDLTKWTI
+131 GSSNDLTKWTI
-143 KLPENQPENQDEEAS
+143 KLPETQDEAT
-158 QETWY
+158 QETWQ
-163 GKADALLVKPTLIST
+163 GKADALLAKPSIIST
-178 ADKTFEPHYKEYSLA
+178 AEHTFNSAYSEYSLA

-212 AGIPEQYKDLV
+212 AGIPEKYKDLV

-243 VNVTAEMDELGDL
+243 VNVTAEIDELGDL
-256 KASRPKDCI
+256 KASSPEDCI
-265 TLKGDGQTTVSNYKA
+265 TLKGDGKTTISDYKA

-312 RGAITEPTVN
+312 RGVITEPTVN

-429 GVYTP
+429 GVYDP

-488 NLSPEDAS
+488 NLSPENAR

-511 LGQKTLKVAKT
+511 LGQTTLKVAKT

-575 VVTVTVKGLTDVSE
+575 VVTVTVKGLTEVSE

-598 TEVEYKLTVGPA
+598 TAVEYKFKITAETLK
-610 QVAAAIAKAKEA
+610 AAIATA
-622 GTELTKEYD
+622 TEGGATFSEWD
-631 PLTAS
+631 SFTTSFTAT
-636 FQAVATDGSGKT
+636 ATDGSGKT
-648 TDVELAFTALGCN
+648 TDVELIFKDLGMQDS
-661 NVTSE
+661 VSDSFKMKSTG
-666 NFAIKNNSTVTTT
+666 TVTTT
-679 SSVGFIEDICVVAT
+679 SSIGFIENVCVV
-693 CSTKS
+693 STGKTAADPTS
-698 TPNMWTDLAVK
+698 YTDVAIK
-709 TSANG
+709 TSADG
-714 SSWAFL
+714 SAWAFL
-720 NGGKSENIDY
+720 KGGEYEKDD
-730 VYFTNTFTNEDESQ
+730 VYYTNTFTNEDESQ
-744 IWFQLTVNK
+744 VWFQMCCGGWNIL
-753 VTRIKS
+753 RFKS
-759 IELTYI
+759 IELTYV

>member
-32 ISVTLPVAEELTKVH
+32 ISVTLPVAEELTKAH
-47 FDGAGHIKFDK
+47 FDGAAHIKFDK
-58 GDAFYAAIAKTA
+58 GDAFYAAIAKTT
-70 SPTQTVKVATN
+70 SPTQAVEVASKDGYPANTN
-81 SQAAASAN
+81 YALFNLVDSEAA
-89 HTLFSI
+89 
-95 VDFEA
+95 
-100 EEPLFKGN
+100 EPTFKGN
-108 LYNIPERD
+108 FYSITEANFEDKYIV
-116 IEEEYFFYGLYPSTY
+116 YGLFPSTY
-131 AGSNSDLTKWTI
+131 ASGYSSDLTKWTI
-143 KLPENQPENQDEEAS
+143 KLPETQDEAT

-163 GKADALLVKPTLIST
+163 GKADAMLAKPSIIST
-178 ADKTFEPHYKEYSLA
+178 AEHTFNTTYKEYSLA

-212 AGIPEQYKDLV
+212 AGIPEEYKGLV

-243 VNVTAEMDELGDL
+243 VDVTAEMDELGDL
-256 KASRPKDCI
+256 KASSPKDCI
-265 TLKGDGQTTVSNYKA
+265 TLKGDGTTTISDYKA

-312 RGAITEPTVN
+312 RGVITEPTVN

-575 VVTVTVKGLTDVSE
+575 VVTVTVKGLTEVSE
-589 TLTVVQASA
+589 SLTVVQASA
-598 TEVEYKLTVGPA
+598 TAVEYKLTVGPA
-610 QVAAAIAKAKEA
+610 QVAAAIAKAKEGGA
-622 GTELTKEYD
+622 TLTNEYD

-648 TDVELAFTALGCN
+648 TDVELSFAALNCN
-661 NVTSE
+661 KVTSE
-666 NFAIKNNSTVTTT
+666 DFAIKYYSTVTTT
-679 SSVGFIEDICVVAT
+679 SSIGFIEDVCVVAT
-693 CSTKS
+693 SSTS
-698 TPNMWTDLAVK
+698 ANPTTWTDLAVK
-709 TSANG
+709 TSADG
-714 SSWAFL
+714 SVWAFL
-720 NGGKSENIDY
+720 KGGKYEKND

-753 VTRIKS
+753 LTRIKS
-759 IELTYI
+759 IELTYV

>member
-32 ISVTLPVAEELTKVH
+32 ISVTLPVAEELTKAH
-47 FDGAGHIKFDK
+47 FDGAAHIKFDK

-70 SPTQTVKVATN
+70 SPTQAVQVASKAGYPANTN
-81 SQAAASAN
+81 YALFNLVDSEAS
-89 HTLFSI
+89 
-95 VDFEA
+95 
-100 EEPLFKGN
+100 EPTFKGN
-108 LYNIPERD
+108 FYSITEANFEDKYIV
-116 IEEEYFFYGLYPSTY
+116 YGLFPSTS
-131 AGSNSDLTKWTI
+131 ASGSSSDLTKWTI
-143 KLPENQPENQDEEAS
+143 KLPETQDEAT
-158 QETWY
+158 QETWH
-163 GKADALLVKPTLIST
+163 GKADALLAKPSIIST
-178 ADKTFEPHYKEYSLA
+178 AEHTFDDTYKEYSLA

-243 VNVTAEMDELGDL
+243 VNVTAEIDELGDL
-256 KASRPKDCI
+256 KASSPKDCI
-265 TLKGDGQTTVSNYKA
+265 TLKGDGTTTISDYKA

-312 RGAITEPTVN
+312 RGVITEPIVN

-343 WTTGVLKYGDCMS
+343 WTTGVLKSGDCMS
-356 SSNPIKAW
+356 SSTPIKAW

-380 GTSNSNYPS
+380 GASNSNSPS
-389 YYSGS
+389 SYTDYSS
-394 GKYVQ
+394 GKCVQ
-399 ALTSKTLMGGA
+399 GLTSKTLMGGA

-429 GVYTP
+429 GVYDP

-476 AGRAGVLVVKAD
+476 AGRSGVLVVKAD
-488 NLSPEDAS
+488 NLSPEDAR

-511 LGQKTLKVAKT
+511 LGQKILKVAKT

-537 EPTVKVAEDAA
+537 EPTVKVADDAA

-589 TLTVVQASA
+589 TVTVVQASA
-598 TEVEYKLTVGPA
+598 TAVEYNFKITAETLK
-610 QVAAAIAKAKEA
+610 AAIETAKEGGA
-622 GTELTKEYD
+622 TFNEWDSFTTSF
-631 PLTAS
+631 TAT
-636 FQAVATDGSGKT
+636 ATDGSGKT
-648 TDVELAFTALGCN
+648 TDVELIFKDLGMQDP
-661 NVTSE
+661 VSDSFKMKSTG
-666 NFAIKNNSTVTTT
+666 TVTTT
-679 SSVGFIEDICVVAT
+679 SSIGFIENVCVV
-693 CSTKS
+693 STGK
-698 TPNMWTDLAVK
+698 TAADPNNWTDLVVK
-709 TSANG
+709 TSADG
-714 SSWAFL
+714 SVWTL
-720 NGGKSENIDY
+720 LKGGKYEKND
-730 VYFTNTFTNEDESQ
+730 VYYTNTFTNEDESQ
-744 IWFQLTVNK
+744 VWFQMCCGGWSIL
-753 VTRIKS
+753 RFKS
-759 IELTYI
+759 IELTYV

>member
-26 TADTQS
+26 AAGTQS

-47 FDGAGHIKFDK
+47 FDGASHIKFDK
-58 GDAFYAAIAKTA
+58 GDAFYAAIAKTT
-70 SPTQTVKVATN
+70 SPTQAVEVASKDGYPANTN
-81 SQAAASAN
+81 YALFNLVDSEAA
-89 HTLFSI
+89 
-95 VDFEA
+95 
-100 EEPLFKGN
+100 EPTFKGN
-108 LYNIPERD
+108 FYSITEANFEDKYIV
-116 IEEEYFFYGLYPSTY
+116 YGLFPSTY
-131 AGSNSDLTKWTI
+131 ASGYSSDLTKWTI
-143 KLPENQPENQDEEAS
+143 KLPETQDEAT

-163 GKADALLVKPTLIST
+163 GKADAMLAKPSIIST
-178 ADKTFEPHYKEYSLA
+178 AEHTFNTTYKEYSLA

-212 AGIPEQYKDLV
+212 AGIPEEYKGLV

-243 VNVTAEMDELGDL
+243 VDVTAEMDELGDL
-256 KASRPKDCI
+256 KASSPKDCI
-265 TLKGDGQTTVSNYKA
+265 TLKGDGTTTISDYKA

-312 RGAITEPTVN
+312 RGVITEPTVN

-447 GKQTQIGKVT
+447 GKQTQIGKVA
-457 VEGTNENVDGKNFF
+457 VVGTNENVDGKNFF

-575 VVTVTVKGLTDVSE
+575 VVTVTVKGLTEVSE
-589 TLTVVQASA
+589 SLTVVQASA
-598 TEVEYKLTVGPA
+598 TAVEYKLTVGPA
-610 QVAAAIAKAKEA
+610 QVAAAIAKAKEGGA
-622 GTELTKEYD
+622 TLTNEYD
-631 PLTAS
+631 PLKAS

-759 IELTYI
+759 IELTYV

>member
-16 GCAKQEIVPQ
+16 GCAKQEIVPE
-26 TADTQS
+26 TAGTQS
-32 ISVTLPVAEELTKVH
+32 ISVTLPVAEELTKAH
-47 FDGAGHIKFDK
+47 FDGASHIKFDK
-58 GDAFYAAIAKTA
+58 GDAFYAAIAKTS
-70 SPTQTVKVATN
+70 SPTQAVKVATQ
-81 SQAAASAN
+81 SGAAASAN
-89 HTLFSI
+89 YALFNL
-95 VDFEA
+95 VDSEA
-100 EEPLFKGN
+100 AEPTFKGN
-108 LYNIPERD
+108 FYSITEANFEDKYIV
-116 IEEEYFFYGLYPSTY
+116 YGLFPQTN
-131 AGSNSDLTKWTI
+131 AGGSSSDLTKWTI
-143 KLPENQPENQDEEAS
+143 KLPETQDEAT
-158 QETWY
+158 QETWH
-163 GKADALLVKPTLIST
+163 GKADALLAKPSIIST
-178 ADKTFEPHYKEYSLA
+178 AEHTFNSAYSEYSLA

-256 KASRPKDCI
+256 KASKPKDCI
-265 TLKGDGQTTVSNYKA
+265 TLKGDGTTTISDYKA

-312 RGAITEPTVN
+312 RGVITEPTVN

-556 ADGKLTFNVAENA
+556 ADGKITFNVAENA
-569 GSKRTG
+569 GNKRTG

-598 TEVEYKLTVGPA
+598 TAVEYKLTVGPA
-610 QVAAAIAKAKEA
+610 QVAAAIAKAKDGGA
-622 GTELTKEYD
+622 TLTNEYD

-661 NVTSE
+661 SVTSE
-666 NFAIKNNSTVTTT
+666 NFAIKYSTVTTT
-679 SSVGFIEDICVVAT
+679 SSIGFIEDVCVVAT
-693 CSTKS
+693 CQTMAN
-698 TPNMWTDLAVK
+698 PNFMTDLAVK
-709 TSANG
+709 TSADGNV
-714 SSWAFL
+714 WAFL
-720 NGGKSENIDY
+720 KGGKYEKND
-730 VYFTNTFTNEDESQ
+730 VYYTNTFTNEDELQ
-744 IWFQLTVNK
+744 IWFQLTVGK

-759 IELTYI
+759 IELTYV

>member
-7 IAAALLAFV
+7 IAAALIAVV
-16 GCAKQEIVPQ
+16 GCSKNEVVSE
-26 TADTQS
+26 TAGTHD
-32 ISVTLPVAEELTKVH
+32 IAVSVKVANSATKAV
-47 FDGAGHIKFDK
+47 FDGDSHIKFEK
-58 GDAFYAAIAKTA
+58 GDAFYAAIAKKEA
-70 SPTQTVKVATN
+70 PAKGIKVAK
-81 SQAAASAN
+81 QKGAAASRYYSIFSIDNFEAAEPSFSGA
-89 HTLFSI
+89 LYSI
-95 VDFEA
+95 VDADFADEYLLYGIFPSSYA
-100 EEPLFKGN
+100 YGDEE
-108 LYNIPERD
+108 
-116 IEEEYFFYGLYPSTY
+116 
-131 AGSNSDLTKWTI
+131 DLTQWTF
-143 KLPENQPENQDEEAS
+143 KVPDEQAS
-158 QETWY
+158 TQTSWE
-163 GKADALLVKPTLIST
+163 GKADGMLINPTVIST
-178 ADKTFEPHYKEYSLA
+178 SNNTHDDQYGEYTTDNSG
-193 RPNEKIEFAHLF
+193 EKVQLGHLF

-243 VNVTAEMDELGDL
+243 VNVTAEIDELGDL
-256 KASRPKDCI
+256 KASSPKDCI
-265 TLKGDGQTTVSNYKA
+265 TLKGDGTTTISDYKA

-312 RGAITEPTVN
+312 RGVITEPTVN

-343 WTTGVLKYGDCMS
+343 WTTGVLKSGDCMS
-356 SSNPIKAW
+356 SSTPIKAW

-380 GTSNSNYPS
+380 GASNSNSPS
-389 YYSGS
+389 PCTDYSS
-394 GKYVQ
+394 GKCVQ
-399 ALTSKTLMGGA
+399 GLTSKTLMGGA

-476 AGRAGVLVVKAD
+476 AGRSGVLVVKAD
-488 NLSPEDAS
+488 NLSPEDAR

-511 LGQKTLKVAKT
+511 LGQKILKVAKT

-537 EPTVKVAEDAA
+537 EPTVKVADDAA

-556 ADGKLTFNVAENA
+556 ADGKITFNVAENA

-589 TLTVVQASA
+589 TVTVVQASA

-648 TDVELAFTALGCN
+648 TDVELSFSALGCN

-679 SSVGFIEDICVVAT
+679 SSIGFIEDVCVVAT
-693 CSTKS
+693 SSITAN
-698 TPNMWTDLAVK
+698 PMWADLAVK
-709 TSANG
+709 TSADG
-714 SSWAFL
+714 SVWAFL
-720 NGGKSENIDY
+720 QGGKYEKNDIY
-730 VYFTNTFTNEDESQ
+730 YTNTFTNEDESQ
-744 IWFQLTVNK
+744 ICFQLIVNR

>member
-26 TADTQS
+26 TAGTQS

-47 FDGAGHIKFDK
+47 FDGASHIKFDK
-58 GDAFYAAIAKTA
+58 GDAFYAAIAKTT
-70 SPTQTVKVATN
+70 SPTQAVEVASKDGYPANTN
-81 SQAAASAN
+81 YALFNLVDSEAA
-89 HTLFSI
+89 
-95 VDFEA
+95 
-100 EEPLFKGN
+100 EPTFKGN
-108 LYNIPERD
+108 FYSITEANFEDKYIV
-116 IEEEYFFYGLYPSTY
+116 YGLFPSTY
-131 AGSNSDLTKWTI
+131 ASGYSSDLTKWTI
-143 KLPENQPENQDEEAS
+143 KLPEAQDGAT

-163 GKADALLVKPTLIST
+163 GKADAMLAKPSIIST
-178 ADKTFEPHYKEYSLA
+178 AEHTFNTTYKEYSLA

-212 AGIPEQYKDLV
+212 AGIPEEYKGLV

-243 VNVTAEMDELGDL
+243 VDVTAEMDELGDL
-256 KASRPKDCI
+256 KASSPKDCI
-265 TLKGDGQTTVSNYKA
+265 TLKGDGTTTISDYKA

-312 RGAITEPTVN
+312 RGVITEPTVN

-575 VVTVTVKGLTDVSE
+575 VVTVTVKGLTEVSE
-589 TLTVVQASA
+589 SLTVVQASA
-598 TEVEYKLTVGPA
+598 TAVEYKLTVGPA
-610 QVAAAIAKAKEA
+610 QVAAAIAKAKEGGA
-622 GTELTKEYD
+622 TLTNEYD

-648 TDVELAFTALGCN
+648 TDVELSFAALNCN
-661 NVTSE
+661 KVTSE
-666 NFAIKNNSTVTTT
+666 DFAIKYYSTVTTT
-679 SSVGFIEDICVVAT
+679 SYIGFIEDVCVVAT
-693 CSTKS
+693 SSTS
-698 TPNMWTDLAVK
+698 ANPTTWTDLAVK
-709 TSANG
+709 TSADG
-714 SSWAFL
+714 SVWAFL
-720 NGGKSENIDY
+720 KGGKYEKND

-753 VTRIKS
+753 LTRIKS
-759 IELTYI
+759 IELTYV

>member
-1 MKKITY
+1 MNMKKITY

-32 ISVTLPVAEELTKVH
+32 ISVTLPVAEELTKAH
-47 FDGAGHIKFDK
+47 FDGAAHIKFDK

-70 SPTQTVKVATN
+70 SPTQAVQVASKAGYPANTN
-81 SQAAASAN
+81 YALFNLVDSEAS
-89 HTLFSI
+89 
-95 VDFEA
+95 
-100 EEPLFKGN
+100 EPTFKGN
-108 LYNIPERD
+108 FYSITEANFEDKYIV
-116 IEEEYFFYGLYPSTY
+116 YGLFPSTY
-131 AGSNSDLTKWTI
+131 ASGSSSDLTKWTI
-143 KLPENQPENQDEEAS
+143 KLPETQDEAT
-158 QETWY
+158 QETWH
-163 GKADALLVKPTLIST
+163 GKADALLAKPSIIST
-178 ADKTFEPHYKEYSLA
+178 AEHTFDDTYKEYSLA

-212 AGIPEQYKDLV
+212 AGIPEEYKGLV

-243 VNVTAEMDELGDL
+243 VNVTAEIDELGDL
-256 KASRPKDCI
+256 KASSPKDCI
-265 TLKGDGQTTVSNYKA
+265 TLKGDGTTTISDYKA

-312 RGAITEPTVN
+312 RGVITEPTVN

-356 SSNPIKAW
+356 SSNPIKPW

-380 GTSNSNYPS
+380 GASNSNSPS

-399 ALTSKTLMGGA
+399 GLTSRTLMGGA

-434 SATADFTVYSELE
+434 SSTADFTVYSELE

-457 VEGTNENVDGKNFF
+457 VEGTNANVDGKNFF

-488 NLSPEDAS
+488 NLSPEDAR

-511 LGQKTLKVAKT
+511 LGETTLKVAKT
-522 ASANEISCGIFAAKG
+522 ASANEISCDIFAAKG
-537 EPTVKVAEDAA
+537 EPTVKVADDAA

-569 GSKRTG
+569 GGKRTG

-589 TLTVVQASA
+589 TVTVVQASA

-610 QVAAAIAKAKEA
+610 QVAAAIAKAKEGGA
-622 GTELTKEYD
+622 TLTNEYD

-648 TDVELAFTALGCN
+648 TDVELSFSALGCN

-666 NFAIKNNSTVTTT
+666 NFAIKNYSTVTTT
-679 SSVGFIEDICVVAT
+679 SSIGFIEDVCVVAT
-693 CSTKS
+693 WPTMAN
-698 TPNMWTDLAVK
+698 PNNWTDLAVK
-709 TSANG
+709 TSADG
-714 SSWAFL
+714 SVWAFL
-720 NGGKSENIDY
+720 KGGKYEKND
-730 VYFTNTFTNEDESQ
+730 VYYTNTFTNEDESQ
-744 IWFQLTVNK
+744 IWFQLIVNK

>member
-1 MKKITY
+1 
-7 IAAALLAFV
+7 
-16 GCAKQEIVPQ
+16 
-26 TADTQS
+26 
-32 ISVTLPVAEELTKVH
+32 
-47 FDGAGHIKFDK
+47 
-58 GDAFYAAIAKTA
+58 
-70 SPTQTVKVATN
+70 
-81 SQAAASAN
+81 
-89 HTLFSI
+89 
-95 VDFEA
+95 
-100 EEPLFKGN
+100 
-108 LYNIPERD
+108 
-116 IEEEYFFYGLYPSTY
+116 
-131 AGSNSDLTKWTI
+131 
-143 KLPENQPENQDEEAS
+143 
-158 QETWY
+158 
-163 GKADALLVKPTLIST
+163 
-178 ADKTFEPHYKEYSLA
+178 
-193 RPNEKIEFAHLF
+193 
-205 GFGKLSF
+205 
-212 AGIPEQYKDLV
+212 
-223 VKSVSIKAVGTKKDI
+223 
-238 AGTFY
+238 
-243 VNVTAEMDELGDL
+243 MDELGDL
-256 KASRPKDCI
+256 KASSPKDCI
-265 TLKGDGQTTVSNYKA
+265 TLKGDGTTTISDYKA

-312 RGAITEPTVN
+312 RGVITEPTVN

-476 AGRAGVLVVKAD
+476 AGRSGVLVVKAD

-575 VVTVTVKGLTDVSE
+575 VVTVTVKGLTEVSE
-589 TLTVVQASA
+589 SLTVVQASA
-598 TEVEYKLTVGPA
+598 TAVEYKLTVGPA
-610 QVAAAIAKAKEA
+610 QVAAAIAKAKEGGA
-622 GTELTKEYD
+622 TLTNEYD

-648 TDVELAFTALGCN
+648 TDVELSFSALGCN

-666 NFAIKNNSTVTTT
+666 NFAIKYYSTVTTT
-679 SSVGFIEDICVVAT
+679 SSIGFIEDVCVVAT
-693 CSTKS
+693 SSTS
-698 TPNMWTDLAVK
+698 ANPTNWTDLAVK
-709 TSANG
+709 TSADG
-714 SSWAFL
+714 SVWAFL
-720 NGGKSENIDY
+720 KGGKYEKNDP
-730 VYFTNTFTNEDESQ
+730 YFTNTFTNEDESQ

-753 VTRIKS
+753 LTRIKS
-759 IELTYI
+759 IELTYV

>member
-16 GCAKQEIVPQ
+16 GCAKQEIVPE
-26 TADTQS
+26 TAGTQS
-32 ISVTLPVAEELTKVH
+32 ISVTLPVAEELTKAH
-47 FDGAGHIKFDK
+47 FDGASHIKFDK
-58 GDAFYAAIAKTA
+58 GDAFYAAIAKTS
-70 SPTQTVKVATN
+70 SPTQAVKVATQ
-81 SQAAASAN
+81 SGAAASAN
-89 HTLFSI
+89 YALFNL
-95 VDFEA
+95 VDSEA
-100 EEPLFKGN
+100 AEPTFKGN
-108 LYNIPERD
+108 FYSITEANFEDKYIV
-116 IEEEYFFYGLYPSTY
+116 YGLFPQTN
-131 AGSNSDLTKWTI
+131 AGGSSSDLTKWTI
-143 KLPENQPENQDEEAS
+143 KLPETQDEAT
-158 QETWY
+158 QETWH
-163 GKADALLVKPTLIST
+163 GKADALLAKPSIIST
-178 ADKTFEPHYKEYSLA
+178 AEHTFNSAYSEYSLA

-212 AGIPEQYKDLV
+212 AGIPEKYKDLV

-243 VNVTAEMDELGDL
+243 VNVTTEIDELGDL
-256 KASRPKDCI
+256 KASKPKDCI
-265 TLKGDGQTTVSNYKA
+265 TLKGDGTTTISDYKA

-312 RGAITEPTVN
+312 RGVITEPTVN

-429 GVYTP
+429 GVYDP

-488 NLSPEDAS
+488 NLSPENAR

-511 LGQKTLKVAKT
+511 LGQTTLKVAKT

-556 ADGKLTFNVAENA
+556 ADGKITFNVAENA
-569 GSKRTG
+569 GNKRTG

-598 TEVEYKLTVGPA
+598 TAVEYKLTVGPA
-610 QVAAAIAKAKEA
+610 QVAAAIAKAKDGGA
-622 GTELTKEYD
+622 TLTNEYD

-661 NVTSE
+661 SVTSE
-666 NFAIKNNSTVTTT
+666 NFAIKYSTVTTT
-679 SSVGFIEDICVVAT
+679 SSIGFIEDVCVVAT
-693 CSTKS
+693 CQTMAN
-698 TPNMWTDLAVK
+698 PNFMTDLAVK
-709 TSANG
+709 TSADGNV
-714 SSWAFL
+714 WAFL
-720 NGGKSENIDY
+720 KGGKYEKND
-730 VYFTNTFTNEDESQ
+730 VYYTNTFTNEDELQ
-744 IWFQLTVNK
+744 IWFQLTVGK

-759 IELTYI
+759 IELTYV

>member
-1 MKKITY
+1 MNMKKITY

-32 ISVTLPVAEELTKVH
+32 ISVTLPVAEELTKAH
-47 FDGAGHIKFDK
+47 FDGAAHIKFDK
-58 GDAFYAAIAKTA
+58 GDAFYAAIAKTS
-70 SPTQTVKVATN
+70 SPTQVVQVASKAGYPANTN
-81 SQAAASAN
+81 YALFNLVDSEAA
-89 HTLFSI
+89 
-95 VDFEA
+95 
-100 EEPLFKGN
+100 EPTFKGN
-108 LYNIPERD
+108 FYSITEANFEDKYIV
-116 IEEEYFFYGLYPSTY
+116 YGLFPSTY
-131 AGSNSDLTKWTI
+131 ASGSSSDLTKWTI
-143 KLPENQPENQDEEAS
+143 KLPETQDEAT
-158 QETWY
+158 QETWH
-163 GKADALLVKPTLIST
+163 GKADALLAKPSVIST
-178 ADKTFEPHYKEYSLA
+178 AEHTFDKTYKEYSLA

-243 VNVTAEMDELGDL
+243 VNVTAEIDELGDL
-256 KASRPKDCI
+256 KASSPKDCI
-265 TLKGDGQTTVSNYKA
+265 TLKGDGTTTISDYKA

-312 RGAITEPTVN
+312 RGVITEPTVN

-389 YYSGS
+389 SYSGS

-476 AGRAGVLVVKAD
+476 AGRSGVLVVKAD

-511 LGQKTLKVAKT
+511 LGQKILKVAKT

-537 EPTVKVAEDAA
+537 EPTVKVEEDAA

-556 ADGKLTFNVAENA
+556 ADGKITFNVAENA

-575 VVTVTVKGLTDVSE
+575 VVTVTVKGLTEVSE
-589 TLTVVQASA
+589 SLTVVQASA

-610 QVAAAIAKAKEA
+610 QVAAAIAKAKESGA
-622 GTELTKEYD
+622 TLTNEYD

-648 TDVELAFTALGCN
+648 TDVELAFSALGCN
-661 NVTSE
+661 TVTSE
-666 NFAIKNNSTVTTT
+666 NFAIKYSTVTTT
-679 SSVGFIEDICVVAT
+679 SSIGFIEDVCVVAT
-693 CSTKS
+693 SSTS
-698 TPNMWTDLAVK
+698 ANPTNWTDLAVK
-709 TSANG
+709 TSADG
-714 SSWAFL
+714 SVWAFL
-720 NGGKSENIDY
+720 NGGKYEKNDP
-730 VYFTNTFTNEDESQ
+730 YFTNTFTNEDESQ

-759 IELTYI
+759 IELTYV

>member
-26 TADTQS
+26 TAGTQS

-47 FDGAGHIKFDK
+47 FDGASHIKFDK
-58 GDAFYAAIAKTA
+58 GDAFYAAIAKTT
-70 SPTQTVKVATN
+70 SPTQAVEVASKDGYPANTN
-81 SQAAASAN
+81 YALFNLVDSEAA
-89 HTLFSI
+89 
-95 VDFEA
+95 
-100 EEPLFKGN
+100 EPTFKGN
-108 LYNIPERD
+108 FYSITEANFEDKYIV
-116 IEEEYFFYGLYPSTY
+116 YGLFPSTY
-131 AGSNSDLTKWTI
+131 ASGYSSDLTKWTI
-143 KLPENQPENQDEEAS
+143 KLPETQDEAT

-163 GKADALLVKPTLIST
+163 GKADAMLAKPSIIST
-178 ADKTFEPHYKEYSLA
+178 AEHTFNTTYKEYSLA

-212 AGIPEQYKDLV
+212 AGIPEEYKGLV

-243 VNVTAEMDELGDL
+243 VDVTAEMDELGDL
-256 KASRPKDCI
+256 KASSPKDCI
-265 TLKGDGQTTVSNYKA
+265 TLKGDGTTTISDYKA

-312 RGAITEPTVN
+312 RGVITEPTVN

-410 ALLSSEASFSGM
+410 ALLSSEASFIGM

-548 SWITGAAY
+548 SWITGAVY

-575 VVTVTVKGLTDVSE
+575 VVTVTVKGLTEVSE
-589 TLTVVQASA
+589 SLTVVQASA

-610 QVAAAIAKAKEA
+610 QVAAAIAKAKESGA
-622 GTELTKEYD
+622 TLTNEYD

-648 TDVELAFTALGCN
+648 TDVELAFSALGCN
-661 NVTSE
+661 KVTSE
-666 NFAIKNNSTVTTT
+666 NFAIKNYSTVTTT
-679 SSVGFIEDICVVAT
+679 SSIGFIEDVCVVAT
-693 CSTKS
+693 SSTS
-698 TPNMWTDLAVK
+698 ANPTTWTDLAVK
-709 TSANG
+709 TSADG
-714 SSWAFL
+714 SVWAFL
-720 NGGKSENIDY
+720 NGGKYEKNDP
-730 VYFTNTFTNEDESQ
+730 YFTNTFTNEDESQ

-759 IELTYI
+759 IELTYV

>member
-26 TADTQS
+26 TAGTQS

-47 FDGAGHIKFDK
+47 FDGASHIKFDK
-58 GDAFYAAIAKTA
+58 GDAFYAAIAKTT
-70 SPTQTVKVATN
+70 SPTQAVEVASKDGYPANTN
-81 SQAAASAN
+81 YALFNLVDSEAA
-89 HTLFSI
+89 
-95 VDFEA
+95 
-100 EEPLFKGN
+100 EPTFKGN
-108 LYNIPERD
+108 FYSITEANFEDKYIV
-116 IEEEYFFYGLYPSTY
+116 YGLFPSTY
-131 AGSNSDLTKWTI
+131 ASGYSSDLTKWTI
-143 KLPENQPENQDEEAS
+143 KLPETQDEAT

-163 GKADALLVKPTLIST
+163 GKADAMLAKPSIIST
-178 ADKTFEPHYKEYSLA
+178 AEHTFNTTYKEYSLA

-205 GFGKLSF
+205 GFGKIRF

-256 KASRPKDCI
+256 KASNPKDCI
-265 TLKGDGQTTVSNYKA
+265 TLKGDGTTTISDYKA

-312 RGAITEPTVN
+312 RGVITEPTVN

-476 AGRAGVLVVKAD
+476 AGRSGVLVVKAD

-598 TEVEYKLTVGPA
+598 TAVEYKLTVGPA
-610 QVAAAIAKAKEA
+610 QVSAAIAKAKDGGA
-622 GTELTKEYD
+622 TLTNEYD

-666 NFAIKNNSTVTTT
+666 NFEIKNNSTVTTT

-753 VTRIKS
+753 LTRIKS
-759 IELTYI
+759 IELTYV

>member
-26 TADTQS
+26 TAGTQS

-47 FDGAGHIKFDK
+47 FDGASHIKFDK
-58 GDAFYAAIAKTA
+58 GDAFYAAIAKTT
-70 SPTQTVKVATN
+70 SPTQAVEVASKDGYPANTN
-81 SQAAASAN
+81 YALFNLVDSEAA
-89 HTLFSI
+89 
-95 VDFEA
+95 
-100 EEPLFKGN
+100 EPTFKGN
-108 LYNIPERD
+108 FYSITEANFEDKYIV
-116 IEEEYFFYGLYPSTY
+116 YGLFPSTY
-131 AGSNSDLTKWTI
+131 ASGYSSDLTKWTI
-143 KLPENQPENQDEEAS
+143 KLPETQDEAT

-163 GKADALLVKPTLIST
+163 GKADAMLAKPSIIST
-178 ADKTFEPHYKEYSLA
+178 AEHTFNTTYKEYSLA

-243 VNVTAEMDELGDL
+243 VNVTTEIDELGDL
-256 KASRPKDCI
+256 KASKPKDCI
-265 TLKGDGQTTVSNYKA
+265 TLKGDGTTTISDYKA

-312 RGAITEPTVN
+312 RGVITEPTVN

-343 WTTGVLKYGDCMS
+343 WTTGVLKSGDCMS
-356 SSNPIKAW
+356 SSTPIKAW

-389 YYSGS
+389 SYPGS
-394 GKYVQ
+394 GKCVQ
-399 ALTSKTLMGGA
+399 GLTSKTLMGGA

-476 AGRAGVLVVKAD
+476 AGRSGVLVVKAD
-488 NLSPEDAS
+488 NLSPEDAR

-511 LGQKTLKVAKT
+511 LGQKILKVAKT

-537 EPTVKVAEDAA
+537 EPTVKVADDAA

-556 ADGKLTFNVAENA
+556 ADGKITFNVAENA

-589 TLTVVQASA
+589 TVTVVQASA
-598 TEVEYKLTVGPA
+598 TEVEYKLAVTA
-610 QVAAAIAKAKEA
+610 KDLNAAITAAKAA
-622 GTELTKEYD
+622 GQTFKDVDTF
-631 PLTAS
+631 TAT
-636 FQAVATDGSGKT
+636 FTAKATDGSDKT
-648 TDVELAFTALGCN
+648 TDVEIEFTNLYCSKVTDEYFQTKNQTTIG
-661 NVTSE
+661 VTSE
-666 NFAIKNNSTVTTT
+666 LGFVETVT
-679 SSVGFIEDICVVAT
+679 VT
-693 CSTKS
+693 CSSRVNDTASSSSNLSLKLS
-698 TPNMWTDLAVK
+698 SDG
-709 TSANG
+709 AN
-714 SSWAFL
+714 WEYF
-720 NGGKSENIDY
+720 GGTYESG
-730 VYFTNTFTNEDESQ
+730 VYYKNTFTNTDESYT
-744 IWFQLTVNK
+744 WFQINTNAFGAQVFTGFEA
-753 VTRIKS
+753 VFIVG
-759 IELTYI
+759 
-765 AE
+765 

>member
-163 GKADALLVKPTLIST
+163 GKADALLVRPTLIST
-178 ADKTFEPHYKEYSLA
+178 ADKTFNPTYKEYSLA
-193 RPNEKIEFAHLF
+193 RPDEKIEFAHLF

-476 AGRAGVLVVKAD
+476 AGRSGVLVVKAD

-548 SWITGAAY
+548 SWITGAVY

-648 TDVELAFTALGCN
+648 TDVELSFSALGCN

-679 SSVGFIEDICVVAT
+679 SSIGFIEDVCVVAT
-693 CSTKS
+693 SSITAN
-698 TPNMWTDLAVK
+698 PMWADLAVK
-709 TSANG
+709 TSADG
-714 SSWAFL
+714 SVWAFL
-720 NGGKSENIDY
+720 QGGKYEKNDIY
-730 VYFTNTFTNEDESQ
+730 YTNTFTNEDESQ
-744 IWFQLTVNK
+744 IWFQLIVNR

>member
-26 TADTQS
+26 TAGTRS

-58 GDAFYAAIAKTA
+58 GDAFYAAIAKTS
-70 SPTQTVKVATN
+70 SPTQAVQVAKN
-81 SQAAASAN
+81 DVAAADRNYA
-89 HTLFSI
+89 LFNL
-95 VDFEA
+95 VDPEA
-100 EEPLFKGN
+100 AEPTFKGN
-108 LYNIPERD
+108 FYNIKEANFED
-116 IEEEYFFYGLYPSTY
+116 KYIVYGLFPSTN
-131 AGSNSDLTKWTI
+131 ASGSSDDLTKWTI
-143 KLPENQPENQDEEAS
+143 KLPETQDEAT
-158 QETWY
+158 QETWQ
-163 GKADALLVKPTLIST
+163 GKADALLVRPTLIST
-178 ADKTFEPHYKEYSLA
+178 ADNTYNQQYHEYSLA

-243 VNVTAEMDELGDL
+243 VNVTAEVDELGDL
-256 KASRPKDCI
+256 KASNPKDCI
-265 TLKGDGQTTVSNYKA
+265 ILKGDGKTTVANYKA

-312 RGAITEPTVN
+312 RGVITEPTVN

-333 HDVALAEGET
+333 HDIALAEGET
-343 WTTGVLKYGDCMS
+343 WTTGVFKYSDCIS
-356 SSNPIKAW
+356 SSNPIRAW
-364 GAGEKKMN
+364 GTGEKKMN
-372 FFVDYVYL
+372 FLVDYDYL

-410 ALLSSEASFSGM
+410 AKLSSEASFSGM
-422 TQIRLNC
+422 TQIKLNC

-457 VEGTNENVDGKNFF
+457 VEGTNANVDGKDFF

-511 LGQKTLKVAKT
+511 FGETTLKVAKT
-522 ASANEISCGIFAAKG
+522 ASEHEISCGIFAAKG

-556 ADGKLTFNVAENA
+556 ADGKLRFNVAENA
-569 GSKRTG
+569 GSKRIG
-575 VVTVTVKGLTDVSE
+575 VITVTVKGLTDVSE
-589 TLTVVQASA
+589 TVTVVQASA
-598 TEVEYKLTVGPA
+598 TAVEYKLTVGPE
-610 QVAAAIAKAKEA
+610 QVAAAIAKAKEGGA
-622 GTELTKEYD
+622 ALTNEYD

-648 TDVELAFTALGCN
+648 TDVQLSFTGLGCN
-661 NVTSE
+661 KVTSE
-666 NFAIKNNSTVTTT
+666 NFAIQNNSAVTTT
-679 SSVGFIEDICVVAT
+679 SSVGFIEDVCVVAT
-693 CSTKS
+693 CKTSAS
-698 TPNMWTDLAVK
+698 PNMWTDLAVK
-709 TSANG
+709 TSADG
-714 SSWAFL
+714 SVWAFL
-720 NGGKSENIDY
+720 NGGKYESNDP
-730 VYFTNTFTNEDESQ
+730 YFTNTFTNEDESQ